1 MAPYTHQ
8 YRVDAPFD
16 ETIEIVTDALAE
28 EGFGVLSDIDMQAA
42 FEEKLDKEHVRYRI
56 LGACNPP
63 LAYDAIDVEFE
74 IGALLPCNVVVYET
88 DGDETGVS
96 VVDPT
101 AVLTIT
107 ENEAVEPIA
116 EEVSSLVEAAFA
128 AIPNAEPVSA

>member
-1 MAPYTHQ
+1 MASYTHQ

-16 ETIEIVTDALAE
+16 ETIETVTDALAE

-42 FEEKLDKEHVRYRI
+42 FKEKLDEEHVRYRI

-63 LAYDAIDVEFE
+63 IAYDALDVEFE

-96 VVDPT
+96 VADPT
-101 AVLTIT
+101 QLLPVID
-107 ENEAVEPIA
+107 NEDVRPLMEDVNSRID
-116 EEVSSLVEAAFA
+116 AAFA

>member
-88 DGDETGVS
+88 DGEETGVS

-101 AVLTIT
+101 AVLAIT

-128 AIPNAEPVSA
+128 SIPNAEPVSA